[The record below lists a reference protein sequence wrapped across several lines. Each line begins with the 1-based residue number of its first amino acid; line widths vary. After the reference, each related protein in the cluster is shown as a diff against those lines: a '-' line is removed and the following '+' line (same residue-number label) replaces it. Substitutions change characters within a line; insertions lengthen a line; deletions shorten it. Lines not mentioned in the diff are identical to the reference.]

1 MSKLLTVIGATGTQG
16 QSVIEAAL
24 KDKSYSIR
32 GVTRNPSSEK
42 AKLLASKG
50 IEVVKA
56 DLNDEQ
62 SLVKAF
68 EVIHSIPPPGLT
80 MTDAYSGFFGNLRCD
95 RLLRALR
102 RFRSRRGDQG

>member
-1 MSKLLTVIGATGTQG
+1 MSKLLTVVGATGTQG
-16 QSVIEAAL
+16 QSVIESAL

-32 GVTRNPSSEK
+32 AITRNPSSEK

-62 SLVKAF
+62 SLVEAF
-68 EVIHSIPPPGLT
+68 KVSPSKWMGRT
-80 MTDAYSGFFGNLRCD
+80 YSNS
-95 RLLRALR
+95 RL
-102 RFRSRRGDQG
+102 SRTHMQSLQ